1 MPSCRHAGDTACWRA
16 GNSAMGYERAGRPL
30 YMLISERETLA
41 RVPNGWGEVLREF
54 EIYLRA
60 LGRRERTIDTRL
72 RHLRTMARYLDVP
85 PEAVTEAHLV
95 SWSGTQD
102 WKPETRNA
110 NHASARVFCRWLAGK
125 TGQPSPARGLTA
137 VRRPVP
143 PPRPAPEEA
152 IATAIECAP
161 PRTQLILK
169 LAAQLGLR
177 ASEIAQLHTRDIEQV
192 GDGWASLT
200 VHGKGG
206 TQRLLPIPPKLHSEI
221 MRQQP
226 DLGWVFPGNDSGH
239 LSPRWVGKLASR
251 VLPDQWTLHTLR
263 HRFAT
268 VAYNRGGHDLLSV
281 QKALGHA
288 SITTTQRYT
297 QTALDL
303 QTVITSTTF

>member
-1 MPSCRHAGDTACWRA
+1 MPSCRPAGATACWRA
-16 GNSAMGYERAGRPL
+16 GNDAMEHERAGRPL

-41 RVPNGWGEVLREF
+41 SVPNGWGEVLREF

-85 PEAVTEAHLV
+85 PEAVTETHLV
-95 SWSGTQD
+95 SWSGTQN

-110 NHASARVFCRWLAGK
+110 NHASARVFFRWLAGK
-125 TGQPSPARGLTA
+125 TGQSSPARGLTA

-152 IATAIECAP
+152 IATAIACAP

-226 DLGWVFPGNDSGH
+226 DLGWVFPGNDSGC
-239 LSPRWVGKLASR
+239 LLYTSDAADDTAS
-251 VLPDQWTLHTLR
+251 V
-263 HRFAT
+263 
-268 VAYNRGGHDLLSV
+268 
-281 QKALGHA
+281 
-288 SITTTQRYT
+288 
-297 QTALDL
+297 
-303 QTVITSTTF
+303 